1 MQKTEVVQELYTAV
15 TKDNP
20 SSFGGKKLPVDSVSW
35 YDAVKFCNKVS
46 EIQGRTPCYS
56 VNGET
61 DTDKWNNYSPSDVIW
76 NKEAD
81 GWRLPTEEEWLVAA
95 DDGYEYSGSDNID
108 EVAWHE
114 GNSGENHK

>member
-76 NKEAD
+76 NKEQTAGD
-81 GWRLPTEEEWLVAA
+81 FLPKKSGLLPQMTVMSIPAA
-95 DDGYEYSGSDNID
+95 TI
-108 EVAWHE
+108 
-114 GNSGENHK
+114 